1 MKGLSR
7 ACAAGTAE
15 KDAPG
20 QVSLWEDRPRPL
32 LSVPASAFNPCYLP
46 YLQAPQRTQ
55 VFFGG
60 AGSGKSVFL
69 AARIVLDALCG
80 RNTLVVRQV
89 ARTLG
94 SSCFAEVNKAVVRF
108 GLQGF
113 FRVNRSGMS
122 MTCLRSG
129 AQILFMGLDDAEK
142 IKSVTPETG
151 VLSDVWVEEA
161 TQTVWADVRQLE
173 KRLRGA
179 CRHPKRLT
187 LSFNPI
193 SRGHWLYREYFGEF
207 PEDKGLLMREDL
219 LILRTTYRD
228 NRFLTEDDRRA
239 LEGEKDPYFRQV
251 YTLGEWGVQGGAVLS
266 NWRVGEPPAEMPREE
281 LRCGLDFGFAQDP
294 CAAVLAR
301 YDRRHRRL
309 YVLDELYERGLTN
322 DRLAERLKRLAGTLP
337 VICDSAEPKSIAELR
352 QHGVAALPARK
363 GPDSVLHGLQWL
375 MQQEI
380 VLSAGCRRMREE
392 LLGYRWK
399 PDGQGGCLPRP
410 EGEDHLIDA
419 LRYALEGD
427 SAARDAQV
435 LKRFV

>member
-1 MKGLSR
+1 MTGLSR
-7 ACAAGTAE
+7 ACGAGRAGE
-15 KDAPG
+15 DVPG
-20 QVSLWEDRPRPL
+20 QVSLWEERSRPV
-32 LSVPASAFNPCYLP
+32 LSVPASAFNSCYLP

-55 VFFGG
+55 IFFGG

-69 AARIVLDALCG
+69 AARAVLDALCG
-80 RNTLVVRQV
+80 RNTLAVRQV

-94 SSCFAEVNKAVVRF
+94 TSCFTEVNKAVARF

-122 MTCLRSG
+122 VTCLHNG
-129 AQILFMGLDDAEK
+129 AQILFMGLDDTEK
-142 IKSVTPETG
+142 IKSVTPEAG

-161 TQTVWADVRQLE
+161 TQTAWADVRQLE
-173 KRLRGA
+173 KRLRGP

-187 LSFNPI
+187 LSFNPVF
-193 SRGHWLYREYFGEF
+193 RGHWLYREYFGDF

-251 YTLGEWGVQGGAVLS
+251 YTLGEWGVAGGAVLS
-266 NWRVGEPPAEMPREE
+266 NWKIGEPSAETPREE

-309 YVLDELYERGLTN
+309 YVLDELCETGLTN
-322 DRLAERLKRLAGTLP
+322 DRLAEKLKRFAGPLP
-337 VICDSAEPKSIAELR
+337 VVCDSAEPKSIAELR

-380 VLSAGCRRMREE
+380 VLSPKCRRMREE
-392 LLGYRWK
+392 LLGYRWR
-399 PDGQGGCLPRP
+399 PDGQGGCLSRP

-435 LKRFV
+435 MKRFV